1 MSLIK
6 TINNLS
12 MRTKL
17 LAVMLIV
24 GVLPLGISTII
35 STTGT
40 ARLYKYARSEVG
52 PDIAADLYTQYQGIM
67 LLSGISIT
75 LSLLMAIIFAL
86 FFRNKITNP
95 MDTLL
100 KATAQLSQ
108 NDLSSSTID
117 NSFFGRNDEIGKLMN
132 GLASTTVNLREV
144 ISIVKASS
152 EKVDSASNDLSNLSQ
167 EVSSLSEEIAATIT
181 QVSSGA
187 NRISQYAINGSQEI
201 QSMSASVD
209 ETLET
214 IEQASN
220 TISEI
225 AKQTNILSLNA
236 AIEAARA
243 GEFGRGFAVVADNV
257 RRLAE
262 ETKIKSQEISELTA
276 TTTNKFKNSVIQIE
290 TTFQD
295 FSAQSEEFSASS
307 EEVAAASQEQTSA
320 MVQLETSAQ
329 ELTEL
334 SEELVNQFNR
344 FKL

>member
-1 MSLIK
+1 
-6 TINNLS
+6 

-17 LAVMLIV
+17 LTVMLIV
-24 GVLPLGISTII
+24 GVVPLGISTLV
-35 STTGT
+35 STNGT
-40 ARLYKYARSEVG
+40 KSLRDYAVG
-52 PDIAADLYTQYQGIM
+52 QIGGEGTVEADALHNRYVGIM
-67 LLSGISIT
+67 FASGISIT
-75 LSLLMAIIFAL
+75 MSLFLAIISAL
-86 FFRNKITNP
+86 IFSKIITSP
-95 MDTLL
+95 IEVLL
-100 KATAQLSQ
+100 ESTIRLSE
-108 NDLSSSTID
+108 NDLTSESVDDSI
-117 NSFFGRNDEIGKLMN
+117 FERKDEIGKLK
-132 GLASTTVNLREV
+132 GAFASTVKNLREV
-144 ISIVKASS
+144 ISMVKASS
-152 EKVDSASNDLSNLSQ
+152 EKVDTASNDLSSLSQ
-167 EVSSLSEEIAATIT
+167 EVSSLSEEIAATIS

-187 NRISQYAINGSQEI
+187 TRISQYAINGSQEI
-201 QSMSASVD
+201 QTMSNSVD

-262 ETKIKSQEISELTA
+262 ETKVKSQEISGLI
-276 TTTNKFKNSVIQIE
+276 TTTNSNFRNSVEQIE

-320 MVQLETSAQ
+320 MVQLATSAQ